1 MKTSIAE
8 REERDILAGWQI
20 GRVQPFPTRVPER
33 WGLVRL
39 IDVATLES
47 GHTPSRHCPDYW
59 KGDIPW
65 ISLHDTDGLDVPEI
79 FDTAQTIGE
88 LGLANSSAR
97 LLPRGTVVF
106 SRTAT
111 VGKATVMGRSMA
123 TSQDFANYVCSDRV
137 HNHFL
142 VHLFRFLAP
151 EWKRLKAGSTLN
163 TIYMPVFR
171 DLQVLLPPLPEQ
183 QAIASALS
191 DVDALLGALD
201 RLIAKKRDLKQAA
214 MQQLLTGQTR
224 LPGFSGKWETKRL
237 ADIGRFIKGRGI
249 KKEEA
254 RSGELPCVRY
264 GEIYTHHNDVVRRFN
279 SWIARDVAATA
290 TRLHAGDVLFAGS
303 GETKEEIGKA
313 VVFVDQVEAYAGGDI
328 VILRPTGCDPVFLG
342 YLLNTTPVVA
352 QKASYGQG
360 DAVVHISASSL
371 GRVQV
376 KLPES
381 AEQSAIATILT
392 DMDTELTALEQ
403 RRDKT
408 RLLKQGMMQE
418 LLTGRTRLV

>member
-171 DLQVLLPPLPEQ
+171 DLQVLLPPPPRAASHRISAERCGCAARRAGPAHRQ
-183 QAIASALS
+183 EARPQAGRHAAAPHRPDPPAGLQWEVGDEAPRRHRSIHQGARDQEGRGPVWRIA
-191 DVDALLGALD
+191 VCQV
-201 RLIAKKRDLKQAA
+201 RRDL
-214 MQQLLTGQTR
+214 
-224 LPGFSGKWETKRL
+224 
-237 ADIGRFIKGRGI
+237 
-249 KKEEA
+249 
-254 RSGELPCVRY
+254 
-264 GEIYTHHNDVVRRFN
+264 
-279 SWIARDVAATA
+279 
-290 TRLHAGDVLFAGS
+290 HAP
-303 GETKEEIGKA
+303 
-313 VVFVDQVEAYAGGDI
+313 Q
-328 VILRPTGCDPVFLG
+328 
-342 YLLNTTPVVA
+342 
-352 QKASYGQG
+352 
-360 DAVVHISASSL
+360 
-371 GRVQV
+371 
-376 KLPES
+376 
-381 AEQSAIATILT
+381 
-392 DMDTELTALEQ
+392 
-403 RRDKT
+403 
-408 RLLKQGMMQE
+408 
-418 LLTGRTRLV
+418 

>member
-1 MKTSIAE
+1 MELNREFEQTGLRSLPSDWTLKPLGEIGEALIGLTYAPSDVAHDGILVLRSSNVHDGSLRFEDNVFVRRTVPEKIMVREGDILICVRNGSRSLIGKAALIDEQAKGMTFGAFMAVFRTSFARFVYHQITSDLVKRQIHGHLGATINQITNKSLNSFRVPFPQNEHERESIA
-8 REERDILAGWQI
+8 A
-20 GRVQPFPTRVPER
+20 
-33 WGLVRL
+33 
-39 IDVATLES
+39 
-47 GHTPSRHCPDYW
+47 
-59 KGDIPW
+59 
-65 ISLHDTDGLDVPEI
+65 
-79 FDTAQTIGE
+79 
-88 LGLANSSAR
+88 
-97 LLPRGTVVF
+97 
-106 SRTAT
+106 
-111 VGKATVMGRSMA
+111 
-123 TSQDFANYVCSDRV
+123 
-137 HNHFL
+137 
-142 VHLFRFLAP
+142 
-151 EWKRLKAGSTLN
+151 
-163 TIYMPVFR
+163 
-171 DLQVLLPPLPEQ
+171 
-183 QAIASALS
+183 ALS
-191 DVDALLGALD
+191 DMDALLGALD

-214 MQQLLTGQTR
+214 TQQLLTGQTR

-254 RSGELPCVRY
+254 RSGDLPCVRY
-264 GEIYTHHNDVVRRFN
+264 GEIYTLHNDVVRRFN
-279 SWIARDVAATA
+279 SWISRDVAATA

-328 VILRPTGCDPVFLG
+328 VILRPTGCDHVFLG
-342 YLLNTTPVVA
+342 YLLNTAPVVA

-360 DAVVHISASSL
+360 DAVVHISASAL

-392 DMDTELTALEQ
+392 DMDAALTALEQ

-408 RLLKQGMMQE
+408 RLLKHGMMQE